1 MKRLVL
7 LALPIVL
14 AACGQ
19 TNPALIPQSNAQA
32 LSSTADRVA
41 EACAK
46 GDRTEA
52 RSAVRDARQQIDA
65 LPRKVSSRLKDNLNE
80 WVDQISGR
88 ISDDCQGEATPT
100 PTDSPTEAPT
110 ETATATPTAT
120 PTATATP
127 TQSAYADRHPGAD
140 RDRDTEPGR
149 RCSCSYSHRRPMTT
163 DQLFA
168 DRYRLER
175 RLGVGGMATVQL
187 AFDTR
192 LERYVAVKLLA
203 EHLAEDS
210 SFVSRFRREALAA
223 ARLVHPNIVQVF
235 DFGSENSTGRNF
247 IVMEYVDGQ
256 SCAEILRDRGPL
268 TPRDAVDILGQACRG
283 LDYAHRN
290 GVVHRDVKP
299 GNLLRNTDGVVKLA
313 DFGIAKAT
321 EQSDITKAG
330 SVLGTAAYLSPEQT
344 RGEPAEPGSD
354 LYALGVVAYQLLSGR
369 LPYEAASL
377 TDLARLQ
384 ETAAPPAL
392 DELNRDV
399 PPALAEAVARA
410 LARERAYRFAD
421 AAEMED
427 ALRDGLRGVSHGGA
441 GHRRDAHALRH
452 RGDADARGDAHHDPA
467 ADALDAA
474 AAADRRGAAAHAA
487 SLPPRRT
494 AAAQEQR
501 RGTLGRAAARDPRR
515 GRRRDRLPGARQL
528 RPEDRADQAR
538 GQRAGRPG
546 RAGLQG
552 PDRPEHAVTTR
563 TVVGSA

>member
-1 MKRLVL
+1 
-7 LALPIVL
+7 
-14 AACGQ
+14 
-19 TNPALIPQSNAQA
+19 
-32 LSSTADRVA
+32 
-41 EACAK
+41 
-46 GDRTEA
+46 
-52 RSAVRDARQQIDA
+52 
-65 LPRKVSSRLKDNLNE
+65 
-80 WVDQISGR
+80 
-88 ISDDCQGEATPT
+88 
-100 PTDSPTEAPT
+100 
-110 ETATATPTAT
+110 
-120 PTATATP
+120 
-127 TQSAYADRHPGAD
+127 
-140 RDRDTEPGR
+140 
-149 RCSCSYSHRRPMTT
+149 MTT

-235 DFGSENSTGRNF
+235 DFGSESASGRNF

-268 TPRDAVDILGQACRG
+268 TPRDAVDILAQACRG

-313 DFGIAKAT
+313 DFGIAKAA
-321 EQSDITKAG
+321 EQSDITKVG

-354 LYALGVVAYQLLSGR
+354 LYALGVVAYQLLAAR

-384 ETAAPPAL
+384 EAGPPPAL
-392 DELNRDV
+392 DEINRDV

-410 LARERAYRFAD
+410 LARERVYRYAD

-427 ALRDGLRGVSHGGA
+427 ALRDGLRGISHGGPDTEA
-441 GHRRDAHALRH
+441 THMLSDTEATRMLSGTRVTAPPPARSTRRLQPIDEE
-452 RGDADARGDAHHDPA
+452 
-467 ADALDAA
+467 
-474 AAADRRGAAAHAA
+474 
-487 SLPPRRT
+487 PRRT
-494 AAAQEQR
+494 PAPAR
-501 RGTLGRAAARDPRR
+501 RAAPPPRKKSSA
-515 GRRRDRLPGARQL
+515 GRWIALLFVLVVVVGAVAAYSALNSASEKSVHTKQVVDRKI
-528 RPEDRADQAR
+528 DQAI
-538 GQRAGRPG
+538 QDFKD
-546 RAGLQG
+546 LVDQN
-552 PDRPEHAVTTR
+552 TQ
-563 TVVGSA
+563 